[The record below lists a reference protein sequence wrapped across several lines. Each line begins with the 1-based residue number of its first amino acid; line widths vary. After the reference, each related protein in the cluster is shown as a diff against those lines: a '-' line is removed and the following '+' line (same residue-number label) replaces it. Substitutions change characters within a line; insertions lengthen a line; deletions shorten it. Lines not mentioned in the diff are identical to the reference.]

1 MRVLVRGGRK
11 LRACA
16 CAWNQETECACSCA
30 WRQETRR
37 VCVCLC
43 VETDECV
50 DTDGYIDEWMIRR
63 GRWGGQGFER
73 EWGGAGG

>member
-1 MRVLVRGGRK
+1 M
-11 LRACA
+11 
-16 CAWNQETECACSCA
+16 
-30 WRQETRR
+30 
-37 VCVCLC
+37 CVCLC